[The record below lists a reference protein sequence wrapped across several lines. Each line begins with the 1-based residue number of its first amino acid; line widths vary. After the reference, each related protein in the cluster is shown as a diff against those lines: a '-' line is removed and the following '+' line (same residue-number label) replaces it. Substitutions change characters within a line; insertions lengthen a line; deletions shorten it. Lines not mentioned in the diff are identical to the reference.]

1 MMQFLSIY
9 MTHSFQNATI
19 KLSLQLRRKQLAMAS
34 AETGGDKYRSF
45 IHGEGE
51 KNTVW
56 RLGAPPN
63 FDVVNK
69 LFEEERTNV
78 LTSVSTEQNPSV
90 YTNCYYCLIQNLV
103 YD

>member
-1 MMQFLSIY
+1 
-9 MTHSFQNATI
+9 
-19 KLSLQLRRKQLAMAS
+19 MAS

-78 LTSVSTEQNPSV
+78 HISLSVNRFTLYGAKSL
-90 YTNCYYCLIQNLV
+90 CLHRLLLFETMFI
-103 YD
+103 